1 MIFPQAGDGVARHP
15 SQLYEALGE
24 GLLLFALLWWA
35 SRKPR
40 AAGFISGLFCA
51 GYGVA
56 RFVVEWFR
64 EPDAFLGLQALGL
77 SRGQWLTLPLI
88 VLGFIV
94 MAAALGKPRPDELG
108 PDARRQRRFRT
119 MKANSAFSTGVIERR
134 LPF

>member
-1 MIFPQAGDGVARHP
+1 MALKGVQPQ
-15 SQLYEALGE
+15 
-24 GLLLFALLWWA
+24 
-35 SRKPR
+35 

-88 VLGFIV
+88 VLGVIV
-94 MAAALGKPRPDELG
+94 MAAALGKAK
-108 PDARRQRRFRT
+108 ARRAR
-119 MKANSAFSTGVIERR
+119 A
-134 LPF
+134 